1 MQQGKPFPQQN
12 ATNRKPLPKL
22 HHLQKLNNLLTIKV
36 VAIALCGG
44 IAACNES
51 PFLAEI
57 VPAMVSIAIEIVASR
72 QEES

>member
-1 MQQGKPFPQQN
+1 MQQGKPFQQQT
-12 ATNRKPLPKL
+12 ATNRKPLAKL
-22 HHLQKLNNLLTIKV
+22 HNFKKLNNLLTVKV

-44 IAACNES
+44 IAACNEG

-57 VPAMVSIAIEIVASR
+57 VPAMVSIAIEIVAAR